1 MVVLSIFSGIFFYL
15 NNTSFFFFAN
25 YFFLFYIFIFHINI
39 VSFIFFYYRQ
49 SKPPFCLHCVKC
61 SPVNIVPRKINWQ
74 KPSLYKRYQINRNS
88 LTMKNLLK
96 VVCVYV
102 GGFVKLSAHVWPI
115 FDCYSN
121 MPLVVYRIRDVTFEY
136 LLSYTFR

>member
-1 MVVLSIFSGIFFYL
+1 MYYKSQSRLMVVLSIFPEFFSMS
-15 NNTSFFFFAN
+15 TIQAFFSLPII
-25 YFFLFYIFIFHINI
+25 FLFHIFIFHINI
-39 VSFIFFYYRQ
+39 VSFIFFDYRQ
-49 SKPPFCLHCVKC
+49 SMPPFCLHCVKC

-102 GGFVKLSAHVWPI
+102 GGFVKLSAHVWPM
-115 FDCYSN
+115 FNCYSN
-121 MPLVVYRIRDVTFEY
+121 MPLVVYRIRDVT
-136 LLSYTFR
+136 L